1 MVFHKRRKPNMAP
14 EQSRRQSQLV
24 QSAWRH
30 FGGAGPVIAFLNTRH
45 DALEAQPL
53 HLAIESDEG
62 LRARGNLARANDA
75 AGMMIFTEK
84 TDENETKE
92 DRRDRM
98 GRRARDWS
106 ARTSEEDKALDA
118 AVRRSIEVHGP

>member
-1 MVFHKRRKPNMAP
+1 
-14 EQSRRQSQLV
+14 
-24 QSAWRH
+24 
-30 FGGAGPVIAFLNTRH
+30 
-45 DALEAQPL
+45 
-53 HLAIESDEG
+53 
-62 LRARGNLARANDA
+62 
-75 AGMMIFTEK
+75 MMIFTEK

-106 ARTSEEDKALDA
+106 VRPSEEDNALDA